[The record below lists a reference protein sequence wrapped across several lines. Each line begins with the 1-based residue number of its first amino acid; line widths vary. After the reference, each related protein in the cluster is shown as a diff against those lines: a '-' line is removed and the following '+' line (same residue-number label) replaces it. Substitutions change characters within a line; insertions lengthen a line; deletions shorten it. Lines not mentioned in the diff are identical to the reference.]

1 MDASRSLPA
10 WFERRRKLLATS
22 VLLIGCAVIGVELG
36 RTVPREVEVRYD
48 LGPEHADVRA
58 VQLAY
63 AESGGALVRTARFSY
78 PDGAPRSFRHRLELA
93 AGAYG
98 CTARIARVQGPEEE
112 IVRRFEVPA
121 EGLIRIDLFDTALAL
136 LGGGP

>member
-1 MDASRSLPA
+1 MDVSRSLSA

-48 LGPEHADVRA
+48 LGPDHADVRA
-58 VQLAY
+58 VRLTY
-63 AESGGALVRTARFSY
+63 AEIGGVVVRTARFSY
-78 PDGAPRSFRHRLELA
+78 AEGAPRSFRHRLELA
-93 AGAYG
+93 PGTYG
-98 CTARIARVQGPEEE
+98 CTARLARAQGPEEE

-121 EGLIRIDLFDTALAL
+121 EGLIRLDLFETAMAL
-136 LGGGP
+136 LGGRP